1 MTRTNPPSIP
11 RPAFVY
17 FGGKFRLADRLIA
30 LMPPHDIYC
39 EPFGGAASV
48 LLRKP
53 PALIEVHNDL
63 SGDIYNFFTVL
74 RSDAFGPVLMEKLRL
89 TPYSR
94 REFEEALA
102 SEDPDPVERARAFYT
117 IVLMSINHGAK
128 NVPTDFLFPRLD
140 QCSDTWKIYSGGIEN
155 LSLVRERL
163 GRVVLENRDAL
174 MTIRDYDRP
183 GTLFYCDPPYIMK
196 TRKTGRKYLHDM
208 TDEDHVALA
217 ETLRSVKGM
226 AMVSGYRCDLYD
238 RLYEGWRRVDFQT
251 INLASK
257 RVTDSVWLSPNVTS
271 RARDGVIIPPRT
283 PPGRRPPCPSC

>member
-1 MTRTNPPSIP
+1 MIP

-30 LMPPHDIYC
+30 LMPPHAIYC

-48 LLRKP
+48 LLKKP
-53 PALIEVHNDL
+53 PVLIEVFNDL
-63 SGDIYNFFTVL
+63 SGDIYNFFNVL
-74 RSDAFGPVLMEKLRL
+74 RSDALGPVLIEKLRL

-94 REFEEALA
+94 REFTEALD
-102 SEDPDPVERARAFYT
+102 SEDPDPVERARAFYA

-140 QCSDTWKIYSGGIEN
+140 QRTSSWGTYSGGIEN

-163 GRVVLENRDAL
+163 ARVTLENREAL

-183 GTLFYCDPPYIMK
+183 GTLFYCDPPYVLK
-196 TRKTGRKYLHDM
+196 SRKTGRKYLHEM
-208 TDEDHVALA
+208 TDEDHVELA

-238 RLYEGWRRVDFQT
+238 QLYEGWRRVDFQT

-257 RVTDSVWLSPNVTS
+257 PVTDSVWLSPNITG
-271 RARDGVIIPPRT
+271 RARDGVIIPPRSL
-283 PPGRRPPCPSC
+283 PGR